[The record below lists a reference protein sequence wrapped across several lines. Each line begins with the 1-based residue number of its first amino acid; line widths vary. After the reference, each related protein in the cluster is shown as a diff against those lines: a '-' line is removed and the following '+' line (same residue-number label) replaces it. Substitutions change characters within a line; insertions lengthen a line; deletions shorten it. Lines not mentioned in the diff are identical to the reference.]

1 MRRKC
6 RKMNMRRN
14 RGETDE
20 DEEEAEQEEER
31 RTRRVFIG
39 MTRSMTMRGE
49 RAKVI
54 RETNQSFDH
63 KEREREIERSVS

>member
-1 MRRKC
+1 
-6 RKMNMRRN
+6 MNTRRN

-20 DEEEAEQEEER
+20 DEEEAEQEEEER

-63 KEREREIERSVS
+63 KERERERERSVS